1 MAKQH
6 VTRGLY
12 CTAWEFRKCTKT
24 SEIFKFVLS
33 MVHFSLRWD
42 LMGEVLKECIKTDY
56 GYYGLENIIKIHSCA

>member
-1 MAKQH
+1 MDWRTLLKYIH
-6 VTRGLY
+6 VHKY
-12 CTAWEFRKCTKT
+12 V
-24 SEIFKFVLS
+24 VLS